1 MTPLN
6 ALHPGEGPTMHM
18 RSHRCLGRAGRRTTI
33 TALTGVIA
41 LCAALAGCGGSGQS
55 DSSATSRPSATTSDT
70 PTSTTATT
78 KSPVTA
84 GSTTTVQGPSGPAAD
99 YPAAQP
105 TPPSLVGAY
114 PTGSAVDLVA
124 VIKTLNTYE
133 DWVYSHPNPGLIRN
147 YLWTTANTYAHE
159 VENLTTLQQK
169 AWHTDPTPTIIQW
182 AKVTLPPVLTPYQI
196 DGHRLFRGGTITIVQ
211 DATGGTYLD
220 NTGRVVGHLPA
231 EGLVAYSIS
240 LAQDVTGAQSPDG
253 QFRIV
258 AVRQL
263 QPPGGISALE
273 AP

>member
-1 MTPLN
+1 MHLPAHPPL
-6 ALHPGEGPTMHM
+6 
-18 RSHRCLGRAGRRTTI
+18 RRAGRKTTI
-33 TALTGVIA
+33 TALGGIVA
-41 LCAALAGCGGSGQS
+41 LSVALAGCGGSAKPGS
-55 DSSATSRPSATTSDT
+55 TASSRPTPTTFDTPSSATSSSATS
-70 PTSTTATT
+70 STTAPTA
-78 KSPVTA
+78 A
-84 GSTTTVQGPSGPAAD
+84 GSTTTVQGPSGPPAD

-105 TPPSLVGAY
+105 TPPSLAGAY
-114 PTGSAVDLVA
+114 PTGSTVNLIT
-124 VIKTLNTYE
+124 VIKALNTYE
-133 DWVYSHPNPGLIRN
+133 DWVYSHPDPSLTKN

-159 VENLTTLQQK
+159 VQNLATLQK
-169 AWHTDPTPTIIQW
+169 KGWHTDPTPTIIQW
-182 AKVTLPPVLTPYQI
+182 AKVTLPPVSTPYQI

-240 LAQDVTGAQSPDG
+240 LAQEDTGAQSPDG

-258 AVRQL
+258 AVRRL